1 MSIAQTVTRHLPYLR
16 RYARALT
23 GSQAAGDAYVAAT
36 LEAIIA
42 DRAAFEAKLLTRP
55 LLFQFF
61 TKIWNSVPVNGV
73 AEPTP
78 KGIPAE
84 RRLSHITPLPR
95 QAFLLIA
102 LEGFSESMRPRSSIS
117 RCRKSAHWSKSP
129 AANSPP
135 TSPPMSSSSRTR
147 HLSRSTWK
155 GWWKSRAPGHRHC
168 PHAPGSP
175 RPRARETA
183 RTDFAHIQLA
193 DGSSG
198 IDAVNDLLESFEIP
212 VIFITAYPE
221 RFLTGERPEPAFL
234 IAKPYQPATVSAVL
248 SQALFFE
255 RKATRRERRAMA

>member
-1 MSIAQTVTRHLPYLR
+1 M
-16 RYARALT
+16 
-23 GSQAAGDAYVAAT
+23 
-36 LEAIIA
+36 
-42 DRAAFEAKLLTRP
+42 P
-55 LLFQFF
+55 L
-61 TKIWNSVPVNGV
+61 NGV

-84 RRLSHITPLPR
+84 RRLSNITPLPR

-102 LEGFSESMRPRSSIS
+102 LEGFSESDAAQILDIS
-117 RCRKSAHWSKSP
+117 VPEVRALVEESGREL
-129 AANSPP
+129 AADIATDVLIIEDEAFIAFDLEGLVES
-135 TSPPMSSSSRTR
+135 
-147 HLSRSTWK
+147 L
-155 GWWKSRAPGHRHC
+155 RAPRHRHR
-168 PHAPGSP
+168 PHAPGSA
-175 RPRARETA
+175 RPRARKKPPGLILA
-183 RTDFAHIQLA
+183 DIQLA

-255 RKATRRERRAMA
+255 RKATRRSGARWPSAHFQAATCRQSRLAGSIILSRQPYSRFAPGQTAAGCVMSSPIRQPLEIGRSAALAT